1 MSSTKPYLNFDLLLT
16 GSEQNYR
23 AKVTHSPTGQASHS
37 FTLPF
42 SKIELENFILKT
54 SQNRS
59 NVRSM
64 SLGSI
69 DLQSVEM
76 MGASL
81 FDCLFTDDIAER
93 YRTSLVLAKS
103 QKKGL
108 RIRLGFSDAPTL
120 IDIPW
125 ELLFDSDNKL
135 YIALSS
141 HTPVIR
147 KLDLAHLP
155 TMNQVEGCLEI
166 LVMISSPKDHPPLD
180 VDREWDRINQATHA
194 LQETKRIALTR
205 IEPSLLSLQRKVR
218 QGDFHIFHFI
228 GHGGFSQTGNDGVL
242 VLEDANQKGDLI
254 SGQQLGAILH
264 DESSL
269 QLAFLNSCHGGRTSV
284 ADPFAGVGQALL
296 QKGMPAVI
304 AMQFEITDEA
314 AINFSSEFYNAL
326 ADGYSIETA
335 VTEARKMIYAS
346 GNKLEWATPV
356 LYTSIES
363 GVLLSNKVGVK
374 LLNTE
379 IKTTPSKQSE
389 HPKPPRSQPLR
400 EFSGLLKWLI
410 LLLLILSVS
419 VYCWYLVGKEKE
431 DHTFPNALILPGT
444 NNLTLRKIPSGSYLM
459 GNDSTKSNNEKPAHI
474 VTFDKHFWMSETE
487 ITFDQYDTYV
497 KDVRANRLPDDHNW
511 GTGSRP
517 VIKLTWDEAK
527 GYANWL
533 SRKNDHSLQC
543 RLPSEAEWEYAARAG
558 SARKYSW
565 GDTPSHDKANYGTD
579 KSPNDGFAGSYDK
592 WINTAP
598 VGSFPANKWGL
609 RDMYGNVWEWV
620 EDTYQENY
628 NGAPNNGEA
637 WVKDGEKRNRVVRGG
652 AWDSTSYALR
662 STYRHKWNQDG
673 TSRMLGFRIV
683 CAPL

>member
-1 MSSTKPYLNFDLLLT
+1 MNSTKPYLNFDLLLT
-16 GSEQNYR
+16 GSDQNYR
-23 AKVTHSPTGQASHS
+23 AKVTHSPTGQASNN

-42 SKIELENFILKT
+42 SEIELENFILKT

-59 NVRSM
+59 NIRSM

-69 DLQSVEM
+69 APQSVEM

-103 QKKGL
+103 QGKGL
-108 RIRLGFSDAPTL
+108 RVRLGFSDAPTL

-135 YIALSS
+135 YVALSS

-155 TMNQVEGCLEI
+155 TIRQVEGCLQI

-180 VDREWDRINQATHA
+180 VDREWDQINQATQT
-194 LQETKRIALTR
+194 LQETKRITLTR
-205 IEPSLLSLQRKVR
+205 IEPSLLSLQREVR
-218 QGDFHIFHFI
+218 RGDFHIFHFI
-228 GHGGFSQTGNDGVL
+228 GHGGFSQASNDGVL

-284 ADPFAGVGQALL
+284 SDPFAGVGQSLL

-326 ADGYSIETA
+326 ADGCSIETA
-335 VTEARKMIYAS
+335 MTEARKMIYAS

-363 GVLLSNKVGVK
+363 GVLLKNNTGVK
-374 LLNTE
+374 SLNQKPKGTL
-379 IKTTPSKQSE
+379 IRPSEQPKMQQ
-389 HPKPPRSQPLR
+389 KPPTGKYT
-400 EFSGLLKWLI
+400 GLLKWLI
-410 LLLLILSVS
+410 PLVLILCTTV
-419 VYCWYLVGKEKE
+419 LVWNLSDKEPTTLK
-431 DHTFPNALILPGT
+431 LPDT
-444 NNLTLRKIPSGSYLM
+444 ENITLVKIPAGHFSM
-459 GNDSTKSNNEKPAHI
+459 GNDSSQSANEKPAHKVI
-474 VTFDKHFWMSETE
+474 FDKPFWMSKTE
-487 ITFDQYDTYV
+487 ITFDQYDAYV
-497 KDVRANRLPDDHNW
+497 NNNRVTSRLPDDHKW
-511 GTGSRP
+511 GTGLRP
-517 VIKLTWDEAK
+517 VIKLTWYEAK
-527 GYANWL
+527 AYANWL
-533 SRKNDHSLQC
+533 SSKNDHALQC

-558 SARKYSW
+558 TTRKYAW
-565 GDTPSHDKANYGTD
+565 GDTPSHEKANYGTD
-579 KSPNDGFAGSYDK
+579 ESPNNGYAGSYDK
-592 WINTAP
+592 WMNTAP
-598 VGSFPANKWGL
+598 VASFPPNQWGL
-609 RDMYGNVWEWV
+609 HDMYGNVWEWV

-628 NGAPNNGEA
+628 DGAPDNGEA
-637 WVKDGEKRNRVVRGG
+637 WVIEDKNERVARGG

-662 STYRHKWNQDG
+662 STYRHKYTQDG
-673 TSRMLGFRIV
+673 TSRMLGFRVV
-683 CAPL
+683 CAAL